1 MNMKKI
7 FNILVAFTILLS
19 TTVSCS
25 NWLSVDLE
33 DSILE
38 DKLFETNEG
47 YTSVLNGVYTK
58 MNNYYGSTLSMGV
71 IDVMAKLY
79 NIPSSH
85 NYYPYFSY

>member
-1 MNMKKI
+1 MKKI
-7 FNILVAFTILLS
+7 FNILVAFIILLS

-25 NWLSVDLE
+25 NWLAVDLE

-38 DKLFETNEG
+38 EKLFETNEG

-58 MNNYYGSTLSMGV
+58 MNTYYGSTLSMGV
-71 IDVMAKLY
+71 IDAMAKLY
-79 NIPSSH
+79 NIGTSH